1 MWDVSCMCLWS
12 LLRAAG
18 LLRLCVARPL
28 RLPVSLLA
36 GLVTLSTRALLLSRR
51 RFYSSVSYLIL
62 SPVEELF
69 SLSPSPGGAGRGGRA
84 YIALP
89 LKLAWALTV

>member
-1 MWDVSCMCLWS
+1 MCLWS

-36 GLVTLSTRALLLSRR
+36 GLVTLSYTKYTLSSATSPLP
-51 RFYSSVSYLIL
+51 SSGIMRLKVVPGSRLVL
-62 SPVEELF
+62 GLELG
-69 SLSPSPGGAGRGGRA
+69 LG
-84 YIALP
+84 
-89 LKLAWALTV
+89 